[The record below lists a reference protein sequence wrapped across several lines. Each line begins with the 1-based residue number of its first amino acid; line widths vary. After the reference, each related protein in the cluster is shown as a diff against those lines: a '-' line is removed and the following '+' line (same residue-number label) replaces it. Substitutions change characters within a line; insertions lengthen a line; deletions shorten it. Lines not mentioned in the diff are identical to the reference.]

1 MRTGTTRRMLSA
13 AVMAT
18 GVLLAGSETAFGQAN
33 DLCANASPIADGS
46 TAYSTVGANTDG
58 PAHGECQ
65 FDGQTYNDIWYEYQ
79 ATCTGELTVST
90 CNQAS
95 YDTDLV
101 VYDGCDCTNL
111 NFLGCNDDGSGC
123 SGFTS
128 EVAVPVFLDNCYLVR
143 VGGWSSGDEGTGT
156 VTLTCLEEGEIIGA
170 CCLGGEECTIMTQ
183 AECGEAGGEEF
194 LEGFTQCS
202 PNPCAFGSGPDV
214 TYSNVTSIAHYGP
227 VDGIH
232 AYILDSYTCNMGDQN
247 LLWGNSHN
255 GTPVLAMNAYR
266 LLGGRLEQIG
276 MSWVKHACCAAAGTG
291 CGLPCNG
298 VGGSLLGVGCR
309 DVYGTGWNAIQS
321 NLGARS
327 NVNAFTGTM
336 PPANGTTGNSIFK
349 RLQINEHDFGQP
361 GALYFVEGVYV
372 ASDDAPAGNAMNNA
386 TYRRALLSG
395 SNLSLTGSTQVTI
408 PAIFAW
414 HDHGNGAN
422 NPDASIQTIE
432 VDVPDE
438 GRFYAASRVQDNGDG
453 TWRYTYAIYN
463 LNSHRSAG
471 ALSVPLGSN
480 VVATNVGFHDVDYH
494 SGEPYSNTDWSG
506 VVSTGSVTWTSP
518 QTFEENPNTN
528 ALRWAT
534 MYTYWFDA
542 DTGPQDAQLTLSL
555 FRPGTPESVTF
566 TAPAPSPAK
575 IPCPADFDGD
585 GAVGASDL
593 AQLLGAW
600 GPNPGHP
607 ADFDGDGMV
616 NAFDLAQLLG
626 DWGPCS

>member
-18 GVLLAGSETAFGQAN
+18 GMLLAGSETAFGQAN
-33 DLCANASPIADGS
+33 DLCANASPIGDGS

-58 PAHGECQ
+58 PAHGECE

-101 VYDGCDCTNL
+101 VYNGCDCSNL
-111 NFLGCNDDGSGC
+111 DLLGCNDDGSGC
-123 SGFTS
+123 AGFTS
-128 EVAVPVFLDNCYLVR
+128 EVAVPVFQNNCYLVR
-143 VGGWSSGDEGTGT
+143 VGGWNSGDEGTGT

-194 LEGFTQCS
+194 HEGFLQCS
-202 PNPCAFGSGPDV
+202 PNPCAFGNGPDV

-232 AYILDSYTCNMGDQN
+232 AYILDSHTCNVGDQN
-247 LLWGNSHN
+247 LLWGYSHN

-276 MSWVKHACCAAAGTG
+276 MSWVKHACCAAAGSG

-298 VGGSLLGVGCR
+298 TGGTLLGVGCR
-309 DVYGTGWNAIQS
+309 DVYGTGWNSIQS

-336 PPANGTTGNSIFK
+336 PSADGTTGDSIFK
-349 RLQINEHDFGQP
+349 RLQINEHDLGQP
-361 GALYFVEGVYV
+361 GALYFVEGVY
-372 ASDDAPAGNAMNNA
+372 AATDDAQAGNAMNNA

-395 SNLSLTGSTQVTI
+395 FNLSLTGSTQVTI

-414 HDHGNGAN
+414 HDHGNGVN
-422 NPDASIQTIE
+422 TPDASIQTVE

-463 LNSHRSAG
+463 LNSHRSAS

-480 VVATNVGFHDVDYH
+480 VTAVNVGFHDVDYH
-494 SGEPYSNTDWSG
+494 SGEPYSNTNWSG

-534 MYTYWFDA
+534 MYTFWFDA